1 MGLLFLFCAAKV
13 SRIFKKTLVFRGT
26 GITSI
31 ANDSVI
37 TCVTER

>member
-1 MGLLFLFCAAKV
+1 MVLLLLFCAAKL

-31 ANDSVI
+31 ANGSVI